1 MEWEVV
7 RLLQKREKAR
17 GPSSERAAGIASQ
30 RPRKKK
36 KKKIR
41 HYRESNPGWRIASNQ
56 ISESSVIT
64 PRP

>member
-7 RLLQKREKAR
+7 RLQKREKAR
-17 GPSSERAAGIASQ
+17 GPSPFPFGRHCIAEA
-30 RPRKKK
+30 KKEK